1 MEEYEYSFKVKSIKP
16 YINYCEENGYKK
28 ESEVIQNRIVYV
40 NEYNPNIISRITK
53 NIVDG
58 KETII
63 FDAKNIKQEEDNLK
77 DSIESLP
84 LVVTDDNKEIIDS
97 IIKTLDFYENANN
110 YRTRYV
116 YKKDDVKF
124 EIDAYTKP
132 KMNVIGIEGNKIK
145 VDNVYNDLIEKIPN
159 E

>member
-63 FDAKNIKQEEDNLK
+63 FDPKNIKQEEDNLK

-84 LVVTDDNKEIIDS
+84 PGE
-97 IIKTLDFYENANN
+97 
-110 YRTRYV
+110 
-116 YKKDDVKF
+116 
-124 EIDAYTKP
+124 TK
-132 KMNVIGIEGNKIK
+132 ISLGNL
-145 VDNVYNDLIEKIPN
+145 YL
-159 E
+159 